1 MHTAARIKIFTFLS
15 PPSPPTESY
24 YREPTI
30 KILCVLFV
38 PKLPCMH
45 AYFFKLEF
53 SGLHTLIQVCT
64 LIFLA
69 KKVVSARLFRS
80 ARLKIIQNAFM
91 KSQILVC
98 TTINIDSCADL
109 IFHPAHL
116 FRSAR

>member
-1 MHTAARIKIFTFLS
+1 MHG
-15 PPSPPTESY
+15 Y
-24 YREPTI
+24 
-30 KILCVLFV
+30 LFEI
-38 PKLPCMH
+38 
-45 AYFFKLEF
+45 EF

-64 LIFLA
+64 IIFLA
-69 KKVVSARLFRS
+69 KKIVSARLFKS

-98 TTINIDSCADL
+98 TTTNIDSCADV